1 LQNSHH
7 RRVSQFLRVFW
18 LIIAGVLLLGH
29 TSALAGSYIKVWGKG
44 VVYYYF
50 SIREH
55 PQPRQA
61 GSNTLAPQ
69 RVPFTSPT
77 RPTLREAQ
85 GFTRETDQPHNLR
98 PRVINAVIRMESER
112 TLTATSPKGPPDL
125 GQLRLGKASD
135 VQVVNSSDPTEN
147 IWMGPRYLGRLW
159 ANFGYGSPLAS
170 AALNPGS
177 RRLDRHQALPPIQ
190 ETQALVREVCN
201 NFLQYAQ
208 EPYLQLGHGKPG
220 AERFIESNPLGYCFP
235 VAPTYSFRDTW
246 GDSRSGGRY
255 HHAAD
260 IFAWEGTPVYAIT
273 AGVIHKLTVWQD
285 AGITLLLRG
294 QDGRGYG
301 YMHLQ
306 GYAEGIVEGK
316 TVKSGELIAYVGH
329 TGIRQNASHLHLQV
343 YADHRFARDELVN
356 PYGLL
361 VQLSNGQGVTDLVH
375 QQIARRRIPAAEV
388 INYGTVRLSDSVTR
402 RYQGSRRS
410 VEDTAFIFP

>member
-7 RRVSQFLRVFW
+7 RRVSQFLRGVW

-29 TSALAGSYIKVWGKG
+29 TSVLAGSYIKVWEKG

-50 SIREH
+50 STREH

-61 GSNTLAPQ
+61 GSNTLAPR
-69 RVPFTSPT
+69 RVPFKSPT
-77 RPTLREAQ
+77 GPTLREAQ

-98 PRVINAVIRMESER
+98 PRLINAVIRMESER
-112 TLTATSPKGPPDL
+112 TFTATSVKGAPDL
-125 GQLRLGKASD
+125 RQLRLGKASD

-159 ANFGYGSPLAS
+159 AKFGYGSPLAS
-170 AALNPGS
+170 AAPNPGS

-208 EPYLQLGHGKPG
+208 EPYLQWGHVKPG
-220 AERFIESNPLGYCFP
+220 ADRLLESNQLSYWFP
-235 VAPTYSFRDTW
+235 VAPSYSFRDTW
-246 GDSRSGGRY
+246 GESRSGGRY
-255 HHAAD
+255 HHAVD

-273 AGVIHKLTVWQD
+273 AGVIHKLTVWHD

-306 GYAEGIVEGK
+306 GYAEGIEEGK

-329 TGIRQNASHLHLQV
+329 TGMRQDASHLHLQV

-375 QQIARRRIPAAEV
+375 RQIARRRIPAAEV

-410 VEDTAFIFP
+410 VEDTAFIYP